1 MAHVSN
7 GLWHYLVDSPVGKGN
22 PDPRVADWPLLDDF
36 MAPVAISVAYLV
48 AVFGGIRF
56 MKDRSPMTGFP
67 IKQIS
72 LVHNFI
78 LFTLSLYMV
87 VETLAASFENFGWA
101 KDFTLFCNPVDP
113 TPFSESPSGK
123 RLATVLWIH
132 YVSKAYEFVDT
143 LIMVAKKNNHQIS
156 FLHVYHHATTFFPVW
171 FLNVRYGPGGDAY
184 FCCFLNS
191 LIHVFMYGYYFF
203 ASIGIKTPLKKFLTM
218 GQMIQFCLFIL
229 QSIWLAYTDCFKPRV
244 AGFQL
249 GFQCTI
255 FLGLFAN
262 FYLKSYAKKAT
273 GKGSDKTASSS
284 STKDGKKKKKTEKL
298 T

>member
-1 MAHVSN
+1 MDM
-7 GLWHYLVDSPVGKGN
+7 WHWLVDSPVGKGL
-22 PDPRVADWPLLDDF
+22 PDPRVVDWPLLGDF
-36 MAPVAISVAYLV
+36 TAPVAISVAYLGAV
-48 AVFGGIRF
+48 AGGIKL
-56 MKDRSPMTGFP
+56 MKDREAFTGFP

-72 LVHNFI
+72 LMHNFI

-87 VETLAASFENFGWA
+87 FETLAASYENFGWA
-101 KDFTLFCNPVDP
+101 TDFTLFCNKVDP

-123 RLATVLWIH
+123 RLATILWVH

-143 LIMVAKKNNHQIS
+143 MIMVAKKNNHQIT

-218 GQMIQFCLFIL
+218 GQMIQSCLFIV
-229 QSIWLAYTDCFKPRV
+229 QSIWLAYTDCYQPRV

-255 FLGLFAN
+255 FLMLFAN
-262 FYLKSYAKKAT
+262 FYLKSYTKKSGAD
-273 GKGSDKTASSS
+273 GKGKGQQ
-284 STKDGKKKKKTEKL
+284 TKKL
-298 T
+298 K